1 MRYTTI
7 EGLQDSV
14 NITIYGN
21 VSLICRIMELGK
33 CVGALTYEVELSGT
47 EILENIYL
55 KDEYKAQLNPA
66 NRYLI
71 TAYDW

>member
-1 MRYTTI
+1 MRYTTVK
-7 EGLQDSV
+7 GLQDSV

-21 VSLICRIMELGK
+21 VGLIGRVMELGK
-33 CVGALTYEVELSGT
+33 QVGALTYEVELSGAD
-47 EILENIYL
+47 ILEKIYL
-55 KDEYKAQLNPA
+55 SDEHKAQLNPE

>member
-7 EGLQDSV
+7 VGTQDQV

-21 VSLICRIMELGK
+21 VSLICRVMELGK
-33 CVGALTYEVELSGT
+33 CVGALTYEVELSGA
-47 EILENIYL
+47 EILEKISL
-55 KDEYKAQLNPA
+55 RDEYKAQLNPA